1 MNRILKYYI
10 NGFIKSINYRVFTRN
25 KLNIGLKV
33 NYPSLTEGACLVRN
47 SARVDWGALK
57 VWRKI

>member
-25 KLNIGLKV
+25 KVNIGLKMNV
-33 NYPSLTEGACLVRN
+33 IV
-47 SARVDWGALK
+47 LK
-57 VWRKI
+57 NEMGLKA

>member
-33 NYPSLTEGACLVRN
+33 NYPSLTEGACLVRGI
-47 SARVDWGALK
+47 ARVD
-57 VWRKI
+57 